1 MRKLVSLLSERFTH
15 VVIDSPPAISF
26 TDAAIL
32 STLVDGVML
41 VVHGG
46 KSSRAVVRRAKQQL
60 LDVGAHLFG
69 IVLNNVKLESHD
81 YYYGSY
87 YADYYADDE
96 PDAPG
101 LVQSQKP

>member
-1 MRKLVSLLSERFTH
+1 
-15 VVIDSPPAISF
+15 
-26 TDAAIL
+26 
-32 STLVDGVML
+32 LVDGVML

-87 YADYYADDE
+87 YADYYTDDE

-101 LVQSQKP
+101 LVQKS